1 MARIARV
8 VTTDLA
14 HHVSCGGG
22 RCKAKAGLMMHQPR
36 SENPV
41 NVVTVPRVLPGNGV
55 GYTFWNHEFPE
66 LMTNLEEAAIG
77 VLEILF

>member
-1 MARIARV
+1 
-8 VTTDLA
+8 
-14 HHVSCGGG
+14 
-22 RCKAKAGLMMHQPR
+22 MMHQPR